1 MSTENLVKKYD
12 IPPTE
17 GNPRETEAWAL
28 TQAAVRM
35 KRAQED
41 NDSEAMLTSVRL
53 NWQLWTIIQSELL
66 APDCPVPMEIR
77 QNVLSLA
84 NFIDK
89 HTVGFISEPVPR
101 KLDVLI
107 SINRELAGG
116 LYTVPADAAGETE
129 AAPQLP
135 AGDST
140 LPPSTDTSA

>member
-1 MSTENLVKKYD
+1 
-12 IPPTE
+12 
-17 GNPRETEAWAL
+17 
-28 TQAAVRM
+28 
-35 KRAQED
+35 
-41 NDSEAMLTSVRL
+41 MLKAVRL

-66 APDCPVPMEIR
+66 APDCPVPMDIR

-89 HTVGFISEPVPR
+89 HTVGFIGKPVPS

-116 LYTVPADAAGETE
+116 LYLVPEAGLGEPDTAVQQPSE
-129 AAPQLP
+129 GA
-135 AGDST
+135 S